1 MLRSFSQVPKE
12 GKRLCNRNIRIKFFQ
27 VFFPPLPTIFK
38 LKEAKNIVKSTLTDP
53 FWIAIPLRTRMNE
66 RLKSLLRQHGV
77 HILLQRVIVWQTKF
91 KRYFLLAQSRLE
103 LTVNVV
109 GLLNCVNILQHY
121 RAHSTRRYCKEFQ
134 SSVWPHITRRAGLIK
149 RPQR

>member
-12 GKRLCNRNIRIKFFQ
+12 GKELCNRNIRIQFFQ
-27 VFFPPLPTIFK
+27 VFLHHCLP
-38 LKEAKNIVKSTLTDP
+38 LKEAQNIVKSTLTDP

-77 HILLQRVIVWQTKF
+77 LILLQRVIVWQTKF

-103 LTVNVV
+103 LTVNGV

-121 RAHSTRRYCKEFQ
+121 RAHSARRYCKEFQ

>member
-12 GKRLCNRNIRIKFFQ
+12 GKELCNRNIRIQFFQ
-27 VFFPPLPTIFK
+27 GFSALLSTIFK
-38 LKEAKNIVKSTLTDP
+38 LKEAKNIVKFTLMDP
-53 FWIAIPLRTRMNE
+53 FWIAIPLSSRMNE
-66 RLKSLLRQHGV
+66 RLKSLLRQHV
-77 HILLQRVIVWQTKF
+77 VLILLQRVIVWQTKF

-134 SSVWPHITRRAGLIK
+134 SSVWLHITRRAGLIK